1 MAGLIGIGRQN
12 LYDASGGFRAAAGL
26 EQQRNAFNEQM
37 EAARKAQTMS
47 MATTGAGIG
56 GSVGIN
62 NYLAAKD
69 ALAAQQLAAQGAVST
84 AAAAPA
90 TAAQIGAGTEA
101 ATIMANAY
109 NPAFQAAAIEA
120 AGATAAGT
128 TAGTTAGVTAVGT
141 TAGAAAPAAVA
152 APAAAAPAAGPLA
165 AVGTIA
171 TPLLIGAGAAL
182 LLDQVF
188 DIF

>member
-1 MAGLIGIGRQN
+1 LVGRTYTT
-12 LYDASGGFRAAAGL
+12 LLVAS
-26 EQQRNAFNEQM
+26 EQRLVLSSSATPLTNKWRQRVK
-37 EAARKAQTMS
+37 RRLCLWPPLVLVLV
-47 MATTGAGIG
+47 